1 MKKKILAG
9 VIAFALSISM
19 TFGILSDAPFAAAA
33 DGLNDVILPKPQ
45 DYSNSLSD
53 LSKLDGLEGYYAKG
67 CANPN
72 SGGYYTPTAQSAI
85 ANQWDIADSAFKRK
99 DDLGASN
106 TGDRAAMVEV
116 TGKKYI
122 DFELEID
129 YKRDFSDGNRWDK
142 SPICFGA
149 AEKGKYLYEKG
160 GGYGIFVDE
169 MPGGTAQAYFWATDN
184 KFDTAGNLTQD
195 GKSAFEEVK
204 TLNPALGVGE
214 SPAKIL
220 GSGYFSD
227 NGRDPDYKY
236 VPAEW
241 HHIKLTVRDRVM
253 TLKVDDCKYEFTV
266 KLPESYKGGYI
277 YFAAGVNMT
286 SFRNLKIKELYTVKP
301 IENIPEIKVEKGADA
316 GDITEKLP
324 ATLAVT
330 LGNGERIDW
339 PVKWNSNNFSTAVT
353 GIYTFTGTLTMPDEL
368 KGRISGL
375 NKPTVK
381 VNVYLPDAI
390 SFTSM
395 DVLRKN
401 FSSWYTDEANPEVP
415 EYKRMEKIDPD
426 EKWNIENGHELV
438 RDRGAEGS
446 FTGEVAVLNLSGR
459 KYKDFELE
467 IDYTYGGGWNY
478 PMVGFGAGREGAF
491 ATEDDGGYVVY
502 LEGSGCPNIRTSANS
517 FRQISQKLN
526 SQLHFEV
533 DQNRLYGK
541 YVSDQPYSSPMPATP
556 YQQGAWH
563 HMKLTVA
570 NRVLT
575 LQIDDY
581 EHKFVVK
588 LPETYNG
595 GYVYLA
601 AGTQRAKFTDL
612 QIRDIEVPGDEVITS
627 VEKVDDQVIDR
638 SKNGVNIPAFPAQMS
653 IKTSKGN
660 SYICPVEWE
669 SNDYNSRASGNYT
682 FYGKLSLPP
691 EVKNP
696 DNIKATAKVKVIIDY
711 NPKTTLK
718 YYFDT
723 KEDLEDFTVLYTP
736 ESDPEKTGYA
746 TAGSINF
753 DDKWT
758 IGSGQLIRKLEDG
771 LTGSVEEET
780 AHISTITLNKQK
792 YRNFELEVDYLQGH
806 ESWKW
811 AMVGF
816 GAEKP
821 GQFATE
827 GSYACYTEMQG
838 TNVFWGTKYENV
850 DSAGKYRKAI
860 GIDQL
865 GTDIEYNRDSWHHMK
880 LTVLNGKATMQ
891 IDDNEHAYTIELD
904 EDYEGGYIYLAAGTN
919 QARFDNLAVTAL
931 NSSGK
936 PVNIPNSGST
946 GNIGGLPSTGEKILI
961 ALPIAIM
968 CVASVYIIYVTVYK
982 RKNGNKFS
990 N

>member
-330 LGNGERIDW
+330 L
-339 PVKWNSNNFSTAVT
+339 A
-353 GIYTFTGTLTMPDEL
+353 
-368 KGRISGL
+368 
-375 NKPTVK
+375 
-381 VNVYLPDAI
+381 
-390 SFTSM
+390 
-395 DVLRKN
+395 
-401 FSSWYTDEANPEVP
+401 
-415 EYKRMEKIDPD
+415 
-426 EKWNIENGHELV
+426 
-438 RDRGAEGS
+438 
-446 FTGEVAVLNLSGR
+446 
-459 KYKDFELE
+459 
-467 IDYTYGGGWNY
+467 
-478 PMVGFGAGREGAF
+478 
-491 ATEDDGGYVVY
+491 
-502 LEGSGCPNIRTSANS
+502 
-517 FRQISQKLN
+517 
-526 SQLHFEV
+526 
-533 DQNRLYGK
+533 
-541 YVSDQPYSSPMPATP
+541 
-556 YQQGAWH
+556 
-563 HMKLTVA
+563 
-570 NRVLT
+570 
-575 LQIDDY
+575 
-581 EHKFVVK
+581 
-588 LPETYNG
+588 
-595 GYVYLA
+595 
-601 AGTQRAKFTDL
+601 
-612 QIRDIEVPGDEVITS
+612 
-627 VEKVDDQVIDR
+627 
-638 SKNGVNIPAFPAQMS
+638 
-653 IKTSKGN
+653 
-660 SYICPVEWE
+660 
-669 SNDYNSRASGNYT
+669 
-682 FYGKLSLPP
+682 
-691 EVKNP
+691 
-696 DNIKATAKVKVIIDY
+696 
-711 NPKTTLK
+711 
-718 YYFDT
+718 YY
-723 KEDLEDFTVLYTP
+723 
-736 ESDPEKTGYA
+736 
-746 TAGSINF
+746 
-753 DDKWT
+753 
-758 IGSGQLIRKLEDG
+758 
-771 LTGSVEEET
+771 
-780 AHISTITLNKQK
+780 
-792 YRNFELEVDYLQGH
+792 
-806 ESWKW
+806 
-811 AMVGF
+811 
-816 GAEKP
+816 
-821 GQFATE
+821 
-827 GSYACYTEMQG
+827 
-838 TNVFWGTKYENV
+838 
-850 DSAGKYRKAI
+850 
-860 GIDQL
+860 
-865 GTDIEYNRDSWHHMK
+865 
-880 LTVLNGKATMQ
+880 
-891 IDDNEHAYTIELD
+891 
-904 EDYEGGYIYLAAGTN
+904 
-919 QARFDNLAVTAL
+919 AR
-931 NSSGK
+931 
-936 PVNIPNSGST
+936 
-946 GNIGGLPSTGEKILI
+946 
-961 ALPIAIM
+961 
-968 CVASVYIIYVTVYK
+968 
-982 RKNGNKFS
+982 
-990 N
+990 